1 MTDSSAFNETSYD
14 SDDLAT
20 APDSAGDQLQPEDTL
35 VDRRGNDVLDEGYT
49 PSNSPSE
56 DLIKTPRE
64 QLEGD
69 SLDERLAK
77 ETPDP
82 SAEVL
87 EPDESPDNVRSDE
100 GSPDE

>member
-1 MTDSSAFNETSYD
+1 MSDTSAFSETPHD

-20 APDSAGDQLQPEDTL
+20 APNSAGDQLQPEDTL
-35 VDRRGNDVLDEGYT
+35 EDLGRNDILDEGYT
-49 PSNSPSE
+49 PPNSPSD
-56 DLIKTPRE
+56 DLIQTPRE
-64 QLEGD
+64 QFEGD

-77 ETPDP
+77 EVPDP

-87 EPDESPDNVRSDE
+87 EPDESPDNVRADE